1 MIPKSCRLFG
11 QDHASKQ
18 SLEQSFSD
26 ESGSVKAALAGLG
39 RMGLRH
45 LQVLRDLSLEITAA
59 ADVQEQARAKAAA
72 EFGLPSNAM
81 FGDASEMIAQVRP
94 DLMIVATTAPSH
106 ADLVCRAA
114 ESGARAILC
123 EKPMAVSLAQCDRMI
138 DACAASGARLAVNH
152 QMRFMEQYTKAKT
165 IVDDA
170 SFGGLSSVTVVAG
183 NFGIAMNGS
192 HYFEMFRYLTDEM
205 PASVAAWFSSENVP
219 NPRGAQFE
227 DRAGSIRLTTAS
239 GRRFY
244 MDASTDQGHGMHVT
258 YAGPYGRLDVDE
270 LVGRAQLAIRKA
282 EHRTVPTTRYG
293 MPAELREFAIA
304 PADAIAPTRAVLS
317 ALLADD
323 DYPSGEIGRTAVEV
337 LSAGYASNEQG
348 GRTIAL
354 ATADLPRDRVFP
366 WA

>member
-1 MIPKSCRLFG
+1 
-11 QDHASKQ
+11 
-18 SLEQSFSD
+18 
-26 ESGSVKAALAGLG
+26 VKAAVAGLG

-45 LQVLRDLSLEITAA
+45 LQVMRDLGLEITGA
-59 ADVQEQARAKAAA
+59 ADVREQARTKAAA
-72 EFGLPSNAM
+72 EFRLSAGAM
-81 FGDASEMIAQVRP
+81 FADAQEMIARVRP
-94 DLMIVATTAPSH
+94 DLMIVATPAPSH

-123 EKPMAVSLAQCDRMI
+123 EKPMAVSLAQCDQMI
-138 DACAASGARLAVNH
+138 KACAHAGARLAINH
-152 QMRFMEQYTKAKT
+152 QMRFMEQYTKPKT
-165 IVDDA
+165 IVADA

-192 HYFEMFRYLTDEM
+192 HYFEMFRYLTEEM
-205 PASVAAWFSSENVP
+205 PASVAAWFSSETVS

-227 DRAGSIRLTTAS
+227 DRAGSIRLTTAN

-270 LVGRAQLAIRKA
+270 LVGRARLVVRKA
-282 EHRTVPTTRYG
+282 EHRGVPTTRYG
-293 MPAELREFAIA
+293 MCAQEQEISFAKPDIVA
-304 PADAIAPTRAVLS
+304 STRAVLS
-317 ALLADD
+317 ALLADH
-323 DYPSGEIGRTAVEV
+323 DYPGGEIGRMAVEV
-337 LSAGYASNEQG
+337 LTAAYASHEQG

>member
-1 MIPKSCRLFG
+1 
-11 QDHASKQ
+11 
-18 SLEQSFSD
+18 
-26 ESGSVKAALAGLG
+26 
-39 RMGLRH
+39 MGLRH
-45 LQVLRDLSLEITAA
+45 LHVLCGLGLEVVGA
-59 ADVQEQARAKAAA
+59 ADVQEQARLEAAA
-72 EFGLPSNAM
+72 NFGLSSGAM
-81 FGDASEMIAQVRP
+81 FADACEMIARVRP
-94 DLMIVATTAPSH
+94 DLMIIATTAPSH

-114 ESGARAILC
+114 GSGARAILC
-123 EKPMAVSLAQCDRMI
+123 EKPMAASLAQCDQMI
-138 DACAASGARLAVNH
+138 KACAAAGTRLAVNH
-152 QMRFMEQYTKAKT
+152 QMRFMEQYTKAKA
-165 IVDDA
+165 IVLEP

-205 PASVAAWFSSENVP
+205 PVSAAAWFSSETMS

-270 LVGRAQLAIRKA
+270 LVGRARLVVRKA
-282 EHRTVPTTRYG
+282 EHRAVPTTHYG
-293 MPAELREFAIA
+293 MPAQEQEFAIA
-304 PADAIAPTRAVLS
+304 PADVVAPTRAVLS
-317 ALLADD
+317 ALLADH
-323 DYPSGEIGRTAVEV
+323 DYPGGEVGRMAVEV
-337 LSAGYASNEQG
+337 LNAAYASHEQG

-354 ATADLPRDRVFP
+354 AKADLARDRVFP